1 MSRRAQK
8 GINPMIIALTGII
21 IALIF
26 VTIIFLLKTQ
36 KNSIRSVNKFNVN
49 DYIKEGS
56 TLLGTEGIVTGTVNE
71 KLRLTTNRGEVI
83 SLRVEEINQLI
94 PILIPPTFRDLNIS
108 IGDRFTF
115 RIEVGNSEVLT
126 AKEIIRK

>member
-71 KLRLTTNRGEVI
+71 KLRWTTNRGEVI

-94 PILIPPTFRDLNIS
+94 PILIPPSFRDLNIS

-126 AKEIIRK
+126 AREIIRK

>member
-1 MSRRAQK
+1 M
-8 GINPMIIALTGII
+8 
-21 IALIF
+21 
-26 VTIIFLLKTQ
+26 
-36 KNSIRSVNKFNVN
+36 
-49 DYIKEGS
+49 
-56 TLLGTEGIVTGTVNE
+56 TGTVNE
-71 KLRLTTNRGEVI
+71 NLGGLQIEEVI

-94 PILIPPTFRDLNIS
+94 PILIPPSFRDLNIS

>member
-71 KLRLTTNRGEVI
+71 KLRWTTNRGEVI

-94 PILIPPTFRDLNIS
+94 PILIPPSFRDLNIS

-115 RIEVGNSEVLT
+115 RIEVGNSEILT

>member
-21 IALIF
+21 IVLIF

-71 KLRLTTNRGEVI
+71 KLRWTTNRGEVI

-94 PILIPPTFRDLNIS
+94 PILIPPSFRDLNIS

>member
-71 KLRLTTNRGEVI
+71 KLRWTTNRGEVI

-94 PILIPPTFRDLNIS
+94 PILIPPSFRDLNIS

>member
-36 KNSIRSVNKFNVN
+36 KNSIRSVNRFNVN

-71 KLRLTTNRGEVI
+71 KLRWTTNRGEVI

-94 PILIPPTFRDLNIS
+94 PILIPPSFRDLNIS

>member
-1 MSRRAQK
+1 
-8 GINPMIIALTGII
+8 MIIALTGII

-71 KLRLTTNRGEVI
+71 KLRWTTNRGEVI

-94 PILIPPTFRDLNIS
+94 PILIPPSFRDLNIS

>member
-36 KNSIRSVNKFNVN
+36 KNSIRSVNKFKVN

-71 KLRLTTNRGEVI
+71 KLRWTTNRGEVI

-94 PILIPPTFRDLNIS
+94 PILIPPSFRDLNIS

>member
-26 VTIIFLLKTQ
+26 VTIIFLLKAQ

-71 KLRLTTNRGEVI
+71 KLRWTTNRGEVI

-94 PILIPPTFRDLNIS
+94 PILIPPSFRDLNIS

>member
-71 KLRLTTNRGEVI
+71 KLRWTTNRGEVI

-115 RIEVGNSEVLT
+115 RIEVGNSEVLI

>member
-56 TLLGTEGIVTGTVNE
+56 TLLGTEAIVTGTVNE
-71 KLRLTTNRGEVI
+71 KLRWTTNRGEVI

-94 PILIPPTFRDLNIS
+94 PILIPPSFRDLNIS

-115 RIEVGNSEVLT
+115 RIEVGNSEILT

>member
-71 KLRLTTNRGEVI
+71 KLRWTANRGEVI

>member
-36 KNSIRSVNKFNVN
+36 KDSIRSVNKFNVN

-71 KLRLTTNRGEVI
+71 KLRWTTNRGEVI

-94 PILIPPTFRDLNIS
+94 PILIPPSFRDLNIS

>member
-36 KNSIRSVNKFNVN
+36 KNSIRSVNKFNIN

-71 KLRLTTNRGEVI
+71 KLRWTTNRGEVI

-94 PILIPPTFRDLNIS
+94 PILIPPSFRDLNIS

>member
-71 KLRLTTNRGEVI
+71 KLRWTINRGEVI

-94 PILIPPTFRDLNIS
+94 PILIPPSFRDLNIS

>member
-56 TLLGTEGIVTGTVNE
+56 TVLGTEGIVTGTVNE
-71 KLRLTTNRGEVI
+71 KLRWTTNRGEVI

-94 PILIPPTFRDLNIS
+94 PILIPPSFRDLNIS

>member
-36 KNSIRSVNKFNVN
+36 KNSIRSVNKFKVN

-71 KLRLTTNRGEVI
+71 KLRWTTNRGEVI

>member
-1 MSRRAQK
+1 M
-8 GINPMIIALTGII
+8 
-21 IALIF
+21 
-26 VTIIFLLKTQ
+26 TIIFLLKTQ
-36 KNSIRSVNKFNVN
+36 KNSIRSVNKFNIN

-71 KLRLTTNRGEVI
+71 KLRWTTNRGEVI

-94 PILIPPTFRDLNIS
+94 PILIPPSFRDLNIS

>member
-56 TLLGTEGIVTGTVNE
+56 TLLGIEGIVTGTVNE
-71 KLRLTTNRGEVI
+71 KLRWTTNRGEVI

>member
-71 KLRLTTNRGEVI
+71 KLRWTTNRGEVI

-94 PILIPPTFRDLNIS
+94 PILIPPSFRDSNIS

>member
-71 KLRLTTNRGEVI
+71 KLRWTTNRGEVI

-94 PILIPPTFRDLNIS
+94 PILIPPTFRELNIS

>member
-71 KLRLTTNRGEVI
+71 KLRWTANRGEVI

-94 PILIPPTFRDLNIS
+94 PILIPPSFRDLNIS

-115 RIEVGNSEVLT
+115 RIEVGNSEVLA

>member
-71 KLRLTTNRGEVI
+71 KLRWTTNRGEVI
-83 SLRVEEINQLI
+83 SLRVEGINQLI

>member
-71 KLRLTTNRGEVI
+71 KLRWTTNRGEVI

>member
-56 TLLGTEGIVTGTVNE
+56 TLLGTEGILTGTVNE
-71 KLRLTTNRGEVI
+71 KLRWTTNRGEVI

-94 PILIPPTFRDLNIS
+94 PILIPPSFRDLNIS